1 MGQMSRRRRMA
12 LVSIRKRINSCL
24 ARYKNDEGWVATHQA
39 IDHLFQALPQN
50 QGKNQVIAKLVCID
64 RIYGGSL
71 YRLGLKSYN
80 RELNKIAN
88 AITLHSAVIYNLFA
102 RLKSKRKYD
111 PKLRDHCI
119 KMFDSTM
126 EHLYPADRSVLLSK
140 YFHFHAPLFFPVLDR
155 FANAN
160 LRRVLDRFH
169 IHKDVSIP
177 KGVSRYSKFYRQIEA
192 LYFYLTGDYSFRDLD
207 ICLYGD
213 RWFCYEVTAANTA
226 QTADTQMFRTPLQ
239 HV

>member
-1 MGQMSRRRRMA
+1 MRGVGEKENKSVPFLFCRLMRIA
-12 LVSIRKRINSCL
+12 LVSTRRRINSCL
-24 ARYKNDEGWVATHQA
+24 ARYKNDEEWVATHQA
-39 IDHLFQALPQN
+39 IDHLFQTFSQN

-88 AITLHSAVIYNLFA
+88 AIILHGAIIDNLFA

-119 KMFDSTM
+119 TMFDTTM

-155 FANAN
+155 FASAN
-160 LRRVLDRFH
+160 LRRVLDQVH
-169 IHKDVSIP
+169 IHKDLLIP
-177 KGVSRYSKFYRQIEA
+177 KGVSRYSKYYRQIEA
-192 LYFYLTGDYSFRDLD
+192 LYFYLKGDYSFRDLD
-207 ICLYGD
+207 IWLYGD
-213 RWFCYEVTAANTA
+213 RWLC
-226 QTADTQMFRTPLQ
+226 
-239 HV
+239 